1 MIFRPPAKDG
11 RQNVRDNN
19 AAWVA
24 GPSRICFSSQLELFG
39 AAGLSLRL
47 FTRK

>member
-1 MIFRPPAKDG
+1 VRLRDDLSFGDLASAKDG

-24 GPSRICFSSQLELFG
+24 GPSRICFFGGQLSAE
-39 AAGLSLRL
+39 
-47 FTRK
+47 TW